1 VSEQT
6 LAAVRTGAWSVEVR
20 RTDDGL
26 AGLGAEWDDLFARC
40 AAATP
45 FQSYAWLESWWRG
58 YGEPGRLR
66 LTLVRYG
73 DRLVAAAPMMLRW
86 RSGCPVLTPL
96 GGPFSDFTDVLLD
109 DTMAADAAAV
119 LAANLI
125 RQPGWQAIDFP
136 ETRPG
141 AAVAT
146 ALWAV
151 WPGARWSA
159 PASVCLELPATP
171 MEDLVRDLPQHSRK
185 TVRRRLN
192 QLKRAGLD
200 IREVP
205 AADAKLGVAE
215 LLRLHERQWQGRGV
229 NRAHLTPEFFEHLSR
244 SAGAMI
250 GRDQAALLEYRIGG
264 TLMASSLVLIGRDLV
279 GGYLYGAD
287 PALRE
292 HVDVTTMLLA
302 DTLPMAHRLGRSTM
316 SMLRG
321 AEEHKMRWRPAAS
334 QNQRILLARP
344 GSVRGAA
351 FARGVLAVRAGIR
364 VAARQPWL
372 RQVRDRIRRSR

>member
-1 VSEQT
+1 
-6 LAAVRTGAWSVEVR
+6 VETR

-26 AGLGAEWDDLFARC
+26 DGLGAEWDDLFGRC

-45 FQSYAWLESWWRG
+45 FQSYAWLESWWRT

-66 LTLVRYG
+66 LTLVRHG
-73 DRLVAAAPMMLRW
+73 DRLVAAAPLMLRW

-109 DTMAADAAAV
+109 DTTATQASAV

-125 RQPGWQAIDFP
+125 RQPGWQAIDIP

-141 AAVAT
+141 SMAAT
-146 ALWAV
+146 ALWTA

-159 PASVCLELPATP
+159 PASLCLELPATE

-200 IREVP
+200 IREVR
-205 AADAKLGVAE
+205 ATDAGLGVAE
-215 LLRLHERQWQGRGV
+215 LLRLHELQWQGRGV
-229 NRAHLTPEFFEHLSR
+229 NQAHLKPEFFEHLSR
-244 SAGAMI
+244 SVAAMI
-250 GRDQAALLEYRIGG
+250 GRDQAALLEYRIDGK
-264 TLMASSLVLIGRDLV
+264 LMASSLVLIGRDLV

-321 AEEHKMRWRPAAS
+321 AEEHKMRWRPTES

-344 GSVRGAA
+344 HSVRGVA
-351 FARGVLAVRAGIR
+351 FAKGVLAFRAGVRI
-364 VAARQPWL
+364 AKARAPWL
-372 RQVRDRIRRSR
+372 RKVRDYLSRQR

>member
-1 VSEQT
+1 
-6 LAAVRTGAWSVEVR
+6 VETR

-26 AGLGAEWDDLFARC
+26 DGLGAEWDDLFARC

-45 FQSYAWLESWWRG
+45 FQSYAWLESWWRT

-66 LTLVRYG
+66 LTLVRHG
-73 DRLVAAAPMMLRW
+73 DRLVAAAPMTLRW

-109 DTMAADAAAV
+109 DDMAVQGSAV

-141 AAVAT
+141 SVAAT
-146 ALWAV
+146 TLWQV
-151 WPGARWSA
+151 WPGARWST
-159 PASVCLELPATP
+159 PASLCLELPASE

-192 QLKRAGLD
+192 QLKRSGLD
-200 IREVP
+200 IREVC
-205 AADAKLGVAE
+205 ATDAGLGVAE
-215 LLRLHERQWQGRGV
+215 LLRLHELQWQGRGV
-229 NRAHLTPEFFEHLSR
+229 NQAHLKPEFFSHLSR
-244 SAGAMI
+244 SVAAMI
-250 GRDQAALLEYRIGG
+250 GRDQAALLEYRIDGK
-264 TLMASSLVLIGRDLV
+264 LMASSLVLIGRDLV

-302 DTLPMAHRLGRSTM
+302 DTLPMAHRLGRPTM

-321 AEEHKMRWRPAAS
+321 AEEHKMRWRPVES

-344 GSVRGAA
+344 RSVRGAA
-351 FARGVLAVRAGIR
+351 FAKGVLAFRAGVRI
-364 VAARQPWL
+364 AKARAPWL
-372 RQVRDRIRRSR
+372 RKVRDHLRRNG